1 MFLTLFY
8 AIAFFLQSILTPGA
22 NKIDGKHV
30 KVVHA
35 KITRIAFMDSA
46 ICESSALAKPEKDLD
61 LYYTLNDSGSD
72 AEIFALNE
80 EGILIDRKKIPD
92 AKNKDWEELICYK
105 DSLQNQHI
113 VIGDIGNNGN
123 RRKDLCLYSYDVNKD
138 QTIKHTYRYEDQL
151 QFPPIK
157 DSMNFDCEAF
167 FRRDSS
173 YYFISK
179 NRGAPSV
186 KIYRLAQDTSAH
198 IATIHQRLQFK
209 GMVNACSVFQ
219 DKTSATENLA
229 MLLYGRIFLFHILET
244 PTGIDLQPYGVIKFP
259 SAGQSEGICWYD
271 KNELRATNEHGK
283 FFKIVIRKH
292 SL

>member
-1 MFLTLFY
+1 MLLSLFY

-30 KVVHA
+30 KIIHA
-35 KITRIAFMDSA
+35 RITRIAFMDSV

-72 AEIFALNE
+72 AEIFAINGQGTL
-80 EGILIDRKKIPD
+80 LDTKKIPD
-92 AKNKDWEELICYK
+92 AKNRDWEELVCYK

-113 VIGDIGNNGN
+113 VIGDIGNNRN
-123 RRKDLCLYSYDVNKD
+123 QRKDLCLYNYDVNKN
-138 QTIKHTYRYEDQL
+138 QTIKHTYHYEDQV
-151 QFPPIK
+151 QFPPAK

-179 NRGAPSV
+179 NRGVHSV
-186 KIYRLAQDTSAH
+186 KIYRLAQDTTAH
-198 IATIHQRLQFK
+198 TATVQQRLQFK

-219 DKTSATENLA
+219 DKSSRTENLA

-244 PTGIDLQPYGVIKFP
+244 PTGIQLQSYGVIKFP
-259 SAGQSEGICWYD
+259 SAGQSEGICWYN
-271 KNELRATNEHGK
+271 KNELRATNERGK
-283 FFKIVIRKH
+283 LFKIVIKK
-292 SL
+292 